1 MITDSLLFI
10 KARMN
15 ASSPAASSKIEL
27 GNISVYNDGD
37 AFNADLQNKILL
49 SLINVE
55 EDTVARSVDYY
66 KKNNTQ
72 IKYTNPPVYLN
83 LTLMFAA
90 THTDYESA
98 LISLE
103 QVVLF
108 FQRNRYY
115 TVDSSPELAAYN
127 QVHNVQVEK
136 ITFEIVNLN
145 LEQLHQV
152 WSGLGGHY
160 MPSVIYKMRM
170 LQIDTGEVTGTATP
184 ILEIN
189 VDAFYEDI

>member
-10 KARMN
+10 KGRMN
-15 ASSPAASSKIEL
+15 ASSPPASSKIEL
-27 GNISVYNDGD
+27 GNISVYNSGD

-66 KKNNTQ
+66 KKNNNQ
-72 IKYTNPPVYLN
+72 IMYTNPPVYLN

-115 TVDSSPELAAYN
+115 TVDSSPELVAYN

-152 WSGLGGHY
+152 WGGLGGHY

-189 VDAFYEDI
+189 VDALYEDI

>member
-1 MITDSLLFI
+1 
-10 KARMN
+10 
-15 ASSPAASSKIEL
+15 
-27 GNISVYNDGD
+27 
-37 AFNADLQNKILL
+37 
-49 SLINVE
+49 
-55 EDTVARSVDYY
+55 
-66 KKNNTQ
+66 
-72 IKYTNPPVYLN
+72 
-83 LTLMFAA
+83 MFAA

-108 FQRNRYY
+108 FQRNRFY
-115 TVDSSPELAAYN
+115 TVDSSPELVAYN

>member
-1 MITDSLLFI
+1 
-10 KARMN
+10 MN
-15 ASSPAASSKIEL
+15 ASSPPASSKIEL
-27 GNISVYNDGD
+27 GNISVYNSGD

-66 KKNNTQ
+66 KKNNNQ
-72 IKYTNPPVYLN
+72 IMYTNPPVYLN

-115 TVDSSPELAAYN
+115 TVDSSPELVAYN

-152 WSGLGGHY
+152 WGGLGGHY

-189 VDAFYEDI
+189 VDALYEDI